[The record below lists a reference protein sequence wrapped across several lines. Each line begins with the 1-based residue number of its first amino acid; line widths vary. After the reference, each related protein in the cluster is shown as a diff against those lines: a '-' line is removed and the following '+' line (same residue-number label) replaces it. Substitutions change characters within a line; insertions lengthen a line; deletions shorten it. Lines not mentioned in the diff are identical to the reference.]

1 VPRLTRMEL
10 EALESG
16 NYIRNRSRAPS
27 YTSEAQDEALPGY
40 TPSPATQVNTCTQTP
55 IIPPESNH
63 LVLGLFPRICCF
75 IVLVF
80 GVTVAV
86 VVIVV
91 VCLLLIPPHSFSSIT
106 FILLTILVRN
116 HHPRPRTHQSQFSRP
131 QRNPRHYLICLVYL
145 HQRKAVWTG
154 TFVAR
159 TCSSGLNMC
168 ICHPQNQREGGS

>member
-1 VPRLTRMEL
+1 MEL

-16 NYIRNRSRAPS
+16 NHIRNRSRAPS

-55 IIPPESNH
+55 IIPPENH

-75 IVLVF
+75 ILLVF

-91 VCLLLIPPHSFSSIT
+91 VCLLLIPPLLSSF
-106 FILLTILVRN
+106 
-116 HHPRPRTHQSQFSRP
+116 
-131 QRNPRHYLICLVYL
+131 
-145 HQRKAVWTG
+145 
-154 TFVAR
+154 
-159 TCSSGLNMC
+159 
-168 ICHPQNQREGGS
+168 